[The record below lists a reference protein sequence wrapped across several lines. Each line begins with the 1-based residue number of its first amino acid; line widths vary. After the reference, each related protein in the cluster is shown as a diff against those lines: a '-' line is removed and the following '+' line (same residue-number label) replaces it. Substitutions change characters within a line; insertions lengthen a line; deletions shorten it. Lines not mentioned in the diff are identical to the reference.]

1 MPGKTQAVTSGQDL
15 EHAVIHI
22 AEDLGLKVRTQVRV
36 GKRIW
41 GADRRIDVVATDP
54 DTRLSLGLECKFQGS
69 AGSAEEKIPTTIKDI
84 EAWPIRGLV
93 VFAGDGFS
101 DHMRAYLYS
110 TGLAV
115 ELDDLDMWLRLFF
128 GLPF

>member
-1 MPGKTQAVTSGQDL
+1 MPGTANAVASGQDL
-15 EHAVIHI
+15 ERAVSHI
-22 AEDLGLKVRTQVRV
+22 GEDLGLKVRAQVRV

-41 GADRRIDVVATDP
+41 GADRRIDVVLTDP

-101 DHMRAYLYS
+101 AHMRNYLYS

-115 ELDDLDMWLRLFF
+115 ELDDLEMWLRLFF